1 MRQELLASQKSG
13 RGILLDPRTK
23 LALLITISV
32 FVLSG
37 GIGVTSRQFAPVL
50 SAVPLILMLTEGAWK
65 GSCIYFAL
73 YGGSYL
79 LQILSL
85 PYLSG
90 LPSFFVAA
98 VCGFLMR
105 FVPGIMMG
113 YITVKT
119 TTVSEFVAAMK
130 KLHLPEQIIIPMS
143 VIFRFFPTVVEEY
156 NAIGDAMKMR
166 GIRFGGGKAGAMLEY
181 RLDRK
186 SVV

>member
-37 GIGVTSRQFAPVL
+37 GIGVNSRQFAPVL

-90 LPSFFVAA
+90 LPSFFCCCSLWLFNE
-98 VCGFLMR
+98 VCSGNYD
-105 FVPGIMMG
+105 GIH
-113 YITVKT
+113 Y
-119 TTVSEFVAAMK
+119 SQNN
-130 KLHLPEQIIIPMS
+130 HRQ
-143 VIFRFFPTVVEEY
+143 
-156 NAIGDAMKMR
+156 
-166 GIRFGGGKAGAMLEY
+166 
-181 RLDRK
+181 
-186 SVV
+186 

>member
-1 MRQELLASQKSG
+1 MRQESISKSEK
-13 RGILLDPRTK
+13 RQRNTVRPRTK

-37 GIGVTSRQFAPVL
+37 GIGCKFQTVRSCFVGSSSDIDADREGHGRGHV
-50 SAVPLILMLTEGAWK
+50 SILPCTV
-65 GSCIYFAL
+65 
-73 YGGSYL
+73 GSYL

-90 LPSFFVAA
+90 LPSFFVTA

-130 KLHLPEQIIIPMS
+130 KLHLPEQIIIQCLLYS
-143 VIFRFFPTVVEEY
+143 AFSQQLLRNI
-156 NAIGDAMKMR
+156 MR
-166 GIRFGGGKAGAMLEY
+166 
-181 RLDRK
+181 
-186 SVV
+186 

>member
-90 LPSFFVAA
+90 LPSFFVVA

-113 YITVKT
+113 YITVR
-119 TTVSEFVAAMK
+119 
-130 KLHLPEQIIIPMS
+130 Q
-143 VIFRFFPTVVEEY
+143 
-156 NAIGDAMKMR
+156 
-166 GIRFGGGKAGAMLEY
+166 
-181 RLDRK
+181 
-186 SVV
+186 

>member
-1 MRQELLASQKSG
+1 MHNASGVISKSEKRQ
-13 RGILLDPRTK
+13 RNTVRPRTK

-37 GIGVTSRQFAPVL
+37 GIGVNSRQFAPVL

-166 GIRFGGGKAGAMLEY
+166 GFASAEAKQVQCWNIGLFL
-181 RLDRK
+181 
-186 SVV
+186 